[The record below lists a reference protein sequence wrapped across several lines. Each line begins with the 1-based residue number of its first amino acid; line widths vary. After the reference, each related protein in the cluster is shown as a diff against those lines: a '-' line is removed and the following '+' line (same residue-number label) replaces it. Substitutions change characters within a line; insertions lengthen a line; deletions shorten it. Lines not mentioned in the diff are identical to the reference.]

1 MSDVTPLSV
10 GPPPPTWSYYN
21 SVATFD
27 EQDHT
32 PRHADLESLAKLF
45 IKHGAHAHFGISLLH
60 RHELLAHGTVMVQS
74 SATFEDTLLTRCQ
87 AEPWGR
93 QPLLPCTFLF
103 HEQHGFLPLE
113 YTIPT
118 PAEYS
123 LIMDGAFLDEL
134 ANFLVHNKLQRV
146 FGLARRST
154 PGLFWA
160 EYALG
165 SGAGTIAISTNFTQ
179 SESHVVTEWAFEE
192 RGDEAVVY
200 ETKTCEKDS
209 SAAHSR
215 PSHALLSRLGVPLSP
230 SR

>member
-1 MSDVTPLSV
+1 MSDATPLSINN
-10 GPPPPTWSYYN
+10 PPTWSYYN

-32 PRHADLESLAKLF
+32 PPTAALVSLAKLF
-45 IKHGAHAHFGISLLH
+45 IKHDAHAHFGIALLH
-60 RHELLAHGTVMVQS
+60 RHEHLARNMVMVQS
-74 SATFEDTLLTRCQ
+74 ISTFEGTLFTRCQ

-93 QPLLPCTFLF
+93 QALLPCMFLF

-113 YTIPT
+113 YTTPT
-118 PAEYS
+118 LGKQAPTME
-123 LIMDGAFLDEL
+123 GPFLHEL

-146 FGLARRST
+146 FGLARRSA

-160 EYALG
+160 EYALPLG
-165 SGAGTIAISTNFTQ
+165 SGTIAISTISAK

-192 RGDEAVVY
+192 KDDEAIVC

-215 PSHALLSRLGVPLSP
+215 PSHAFLSRLGVQLAP
-230 SR
+230 SK